1 VLPQRV
7 LDLGGATLNPPVMM
21 SSLMRSTMRTNPSSS
36 IWTMSPV
43 RNQPSTKTS
52 SVASGLP

>member
-1 VLPQRV
+1 V
-7 LDLGGATLNPPVMM
+7 GATLNPPVMM